1 MGDVSN
7 SDCGFQARG
16 TDFFNAA
23 LKKAA
28 RFSLVVRSVV
38 LLRNGWRN
46 LFTRPVRSKT
56 GKTNGIGKLAV
67 ALLVFLASYLP
78 LSASSP
84 SEPLHYQL
92 ASDPHLSG
100 KGKDG
105 ECMDYALALSS
116 RLAEHG
122 IHGRLIFYRWHIRGT
137 ETEGS
142 HVFVWYRLPDSSQ
155 WIVDNEIPHPRKV
168 PAGASLMELVFLLG
182 DTRPAPVDVEL
193 QNGLNHLSFF

>member
-1 MGDVSN
+1 MGYVFN

-16 TDFFNAA
+16 VGFFGVSFRKTRRFLLACWPVTLLPGSRCN
-23 LKKAA
+23 LFA
-28 RFSLVVRSVV
+28 RSVRSDVGR
-38 LLRNGWRN
+38 RNGM
-46 LFTRPVRSKT
+46 
-56 GKTNGIGKLAV
+56 GKLLI
-67 ALLVFLASYLP
+67 ALSVFLASYLP
-78 LSASSP
+78 LNASSP

-92 ASDPHLSG
+92 ASDPHLNG

-142 HVFVWYRLPDSSQ
+142 HVFVFYRLPDNSE

-168 PAGASLMELVFLLG
+168 PADASLMDLVFLLS
-182 DTRPAPVDVEL
+182 DTKTATVDVEL